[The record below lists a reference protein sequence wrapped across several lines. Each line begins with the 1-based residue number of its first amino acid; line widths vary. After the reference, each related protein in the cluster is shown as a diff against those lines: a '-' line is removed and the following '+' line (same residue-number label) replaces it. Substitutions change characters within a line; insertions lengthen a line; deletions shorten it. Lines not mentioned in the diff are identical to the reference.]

1 LESTVTD
8 RILIVDDDLTLIEL
22 LSQCLEKT
30 GYKVLSATNG
40 IDGLQMVY
48 KNKVDLIILD
58 VMMPR
63 MDGWETCSR
72 IREISDVP
80 IIMLTAKDEEA
91 DALKGFQCGV
101 DDYVTKPFS
110 FAELTARVKVILQRA
125 RKAPPDKQRRVYVFD
140 ELVVDADNSQ
150 VTVRGKPVSLT
161 PTEFQL
167 LLNLAENAGRILSHE
182 QLLSQV
188 WGPEYVGETGYVK
201 RYVWYLR
208 QKIEDDPSNPQYILT
223 ERGFGYRLGD

>member
-1 LESTVTD
+1 MTD
-8 RILIVDDDLTLIEL
+8 TILIIDDDLTLIDL
-22 LSQCLEKT
+22 LGQSLGKA
-30 GYKVLSATNG
+30 GYRVLSASNG
-40 IDGLQMVY
+40 IDGLQMLY
-48 KNKVDLIILD
+48 KNHADLVILD

-63 MDGWETCSR
+63 MDGWEACTR

-80 IIMLTAKDEEA
+80 IVMLTAKDEEA

-110 FAELTARVKVILQRA
+110 FAELTARVKAVLQRTG
-125 RKAPPDKQRRVYVFD
+125 KASPEAQMKVYVFGD
-140 ELVVDADNSQ
+140 LVVDVDNSH

-167 LLNLAENAGRILSHE
+167 LLTLAENAGRILSHE

-188 WGPEYVGETGYVK
+188 WGHEYVGEPGYVK
-201 RYVWYLR
+201 RYIWYLR
-208 QKIEDDPSNPQYILT
+208 QKIEEDPSNPEYIIT
-223 ERGFGYRLGD
+223 ERGFGYKLAD

>member
-1 LESTVTD
+1 MTD
-8 RILIVDDDLTLIEL
+8 RILVIDDDLTLLDL
-22 LSQCLEKT
+22 LKQSLEKA
-30 GYKVLSATNG
+30 GYKVLTATNG

-48 KNKVDLIILD
+48 KGKADLVVLD

-63 MDGWETCSR
+63 MDGWETCNR

-80 IIMLTAKDEEA
+80 IIMLTAKDKEA

-110 FAELTARVKVILQRA
+110 FSELTARVKAVLLRT

-140 ELVVDADNSQ
+140 QLVVDADNSQ
-150 VTVRGKPVSLT
+150 VTLRGKPVSLT

-167 LLNLAENAGRILSHE
+167 LLTLAENAGRILSHE
-182 QLLSQV
+182 QLLSHV

-201 RYVWYLR
+201 RYIWYLR
-208 QKIEDDPSNPQYILT
+208 QKIEDDPGDPQYILT
-223 ERGFGYRLGD
+223 ERGFGYKLGD

>member
-1 LESTVTD
+1 VTD

-110 FAELTARVKVILQRA
+110 FAELTARVKAILQRA
-125 RKAPPDKQRRVYVFD
+125 RKAPPDKQRRVYAFD